1 MDNRFTNLNFPDVLL
16 NKLPRAYFHIYF
28 LNVFHNWET
37 HMVSFFS
44 CLLGIETWQLWLGHF
59 NQVSFPGSSCEKHW
73 TAQCSLCLQYETE
86 CYTQDEV
93 HHPLAVLHRHLF
105 TECELLWQKTCW
117 APDLA
122 NRDTSFP
129 SLIKQAVLTQV
140 TAINI
145 QDTNNCG
152 WIYSAGRRQVGKV
165 FIDVAGLSRSVL

>member
-1 MDNRFTNLNFPDVLL
+1 
-16 NKLPRAYFHIYF
+16 
-28 LNVFHNWET
+28 
-37 HMVSFFS
+37 MVSFFS

-59 NQVSFPGSSCEKHW
+59 NQVSFPGSSCESHW
-73 TAQCSLCLQYETE
+73 TAQCSLCLQHETE

-93 HHPLAVLHRHLF
+93 HHPLAVLHPVISPRNVSF
-105 TECELLWQKTCW
+105 FGKKRAELELT
-117 APDLA
+117 

-140 TAINI
+140 TAIII

-152 WIYSAGRRQVGKV
+152 WIYSAGRRQVGKI